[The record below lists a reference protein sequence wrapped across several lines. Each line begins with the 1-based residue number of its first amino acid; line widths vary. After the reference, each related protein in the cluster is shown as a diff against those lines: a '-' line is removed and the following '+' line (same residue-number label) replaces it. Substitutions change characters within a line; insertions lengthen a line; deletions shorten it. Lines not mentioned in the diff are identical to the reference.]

1 VRPTALPGRLS
12 RHVEPADFGGIAQV
26 RHLCAAFD
34 LTRAAL
40 YKALCAKPKPA
51 KERPGRE
58 PSPTVISNARL
69 LEAIEPLV
77 REHPAWGHRK
87 VWAMLRRWG
96 ILVARRRIWAI
107 MHQAG
112 LTFIAR
118 ARRAEPRRGTVAV
131 EQPNRR
137 WCSDMTTVW
146 TRKDDLG
153 RADAGRRVR
162 LSQRARDWDFQGS
175 GRAGDLSTAG
185 NCARGGIP
193 RSARFPTS
201 WNCAPIMDRSTR
213 ATIAINSARAGG
225 CRIRLRRS
233 GVLRATQSPSDSSR
247 RSSSS

>member
-1 VRPTALPGRLS
+1 MRPTALPGRRS
-12 RHVEPADFGGIAQV
+12 RHVEPADFGGDAQV
-26 RHLCAAFD
+26 RHLRAAFD

-51 KERPGRE
+51 KERPGRK

-69 LEAIEPLV
+69 LEAIEPLL

-118 ARRAEPRRGTVAV
+118 ARRAEPRSGTVAV

-153 RADAGRRVR
+153 RADAGRRLR

-193 RSARFPTS
+193 RSARGSRRRFARQRVMANLRMSHLRAHDARNDSLSEATQP
-201 WNCAPIMDRSTR
+201 STR
-213 ATIAINSARAGG
+213 EVDAARLDEA
-225 CRIRLRRS
+225 S
-233 GVLRATQSPSDSSR
+233 VQ
-247 RSSSS
+247 